1 MDDLFKE
8 KESLPYYCEKCKY
21 STKNK
26 KDYHKHLV
34 TNKHKNETDINN
46 DHPFTCSCGNLCNSR
61 TTLWR
66 HKKKCTT
73 IKQENITNLTLAVL
87 ELVKSNNQLFDFVK
101 NNINS
106 K

>member
-1 MDDLFKE
+1 MDDILKE
-8 KESLPYYCEKCKY
+8 KEKVSYYCEKCNY

-34 TNKHKNETDINN
+34 TNKHNNSLASMNN
-46 DHPFTCSCGNLCNSR
+46 DKFSCFCGILCNSR

-66 HKKKCTT
+66 HKKKCKNTS
-73 IKQENITNLTLAVL
+73 QDNINNLTLAVL
-87 ELVKSNNQLFDFVK
+87 ELVKSNHQLFDFVK

-106 K
+106 E